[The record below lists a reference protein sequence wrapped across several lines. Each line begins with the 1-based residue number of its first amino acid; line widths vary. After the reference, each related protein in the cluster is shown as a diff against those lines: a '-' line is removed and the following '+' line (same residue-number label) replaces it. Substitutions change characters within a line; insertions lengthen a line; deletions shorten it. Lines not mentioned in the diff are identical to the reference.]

1 MPPRNTVL
9 VRVAVVV
16 AAVIVA
22 VALAIAFFDWNSL
35 RGPLA
40 RAISARIER
49 PISIGGLQAAL
60 ITPHPRVRVIRLTI
74 GNPDWAG
81 GGQMVSID
89 RLDVQVQW
97 LPLLR
102 GELVLPRVVVS
113 HPEVKLF
120 RGTDGRANWV
130 FGNGRAS
137 PKQKNEPTRLPLVR
151 RLLIESGKLNAEDQ
165 IRKLT
170 FDGTLAASAASG
182 HQNTA
187 FQLKGKGELNRKPFE
202 LTVTGGPLIW
212 VESHKPYPF
221 DVQIRASDIR
231 ARARGVLPKPLDL
244 GNLDVTLSVSG
255 NDLADGYYLTGIALP
270 YYLTGIA
277 LPNTPPY
284 SMSGHL
290 KRTGMTFEMSDLQG
304 TLGGSDIHGRA
315 TLKVATGNPIVNAE
329 LESRSLNLADAG
341 PAFGGSAPTAA
352 EEAHAATATGHPEKG
367 AAQHA
372 ITTAVRQGVTPG
384 AAKTASQDR
393 YLMPT
398 ARLQVD
404 RLRGMDATVH
414 YRAQEVKAQS
424 LPLRAV
430 DAQVR
435 LKDSVLHV
443 DPFAVTLP
451 EGRLTG
457 TAVINASGQ
466 VPAEDV
472 DVRLTNVKLD
482 QFHLE
487 GASTPP
493 LQGTLVGRLKMHGS
507 GDSVHAFASS
517 ANGMLSMVVPHAE
530 IEQSMAELT
539 GINVVHAL
547 GLMATKD
554 DKQTPVRCGIA
565 EFESHDGVAV
575 VKQVVFDTK
584 VVLLTGSGDI
594 NLHDEKIDVALHG
607 QPKKFRIGV
616 LHTPVLIGGTLRHP
630 AIGVKPGKLAAQG
643 GVAAA
648 LGTLATPLAAIAAF
662 VDPGLN
668 KSADCQALL
677 QEAKSMGTPV
687 RTAAARSGQD
697 STGSAR

>member
-1 MPPRNTVL
+1 MPPRNAL
-9 VRVAVVV
+9 LARIAIVV

-49 PISIGGLQAAL
+49 PVSIGGLQAAL
-60 ITPHPRVRVIRLTI
+60 ITPHPRVRVTGLTI

-81 GGQMVSID
+81 GGQMVSIN
-89 RLDVQVQW
+89 RLDLQVRW
-97 LPLLR
+97 WPLLR

-113 HPEVKLF
+113 HPQLKLF
-120 RGTDGRANWV
+120 RGADGRANWI
-130 FGNGRAS
+130 FGNGLAT
-137 PKQKNEPTRLPLVR
+137 PQQKNQPMRLPLVR
-151 RLLIESGKLNAEDQ
+151 RLLIESGKLNATDQ

-170 FDGTLAASAASG
+170 FDGTLAASAAAG
-182 HQNTA
+182 HENTA

-221 DVQIRASDIR
+221 DVQMRAADIR

-244 GNLDVTLSVSG
+244 GDLDVTLSVNG
-255 NDLADGYYLTGIALP
+255 NDLADG

-290 KRTGMTFEMSDLQG
+290 KRTGMTFELSDLQG

-315 TLKVATGNPIVNAE
+315 TVKVATGHPIVNAD
-329 LESRSLNLADAG
+329 LESRSLNLADTG
-341 PAFGGSAPTAA
+341 PAFGGTAPTPA

-367 AAQHA
+367 AAEHA
-372 ITTAVRQGVTPG
+372 VTTAVRQGVTPG
-384 AAKTASQDR
+384 ATQAASHDR

-404 RLRGMDATVH
+404 RLQGMDATLH

-435 LKDSVLHV
+435 LKDSVLHI
-443 DPFAVTLP
+443 DPFAVTMP

-457 TAVINASGQ
+457 SAAINASG
-466 VPAEDV
+466 PLPTEEI

-482 QFHLE
+482 QFHLK

-517 ANGMLSMVVPHAE
+517 ANGTLSMVVPHAE

-565 EFESHDGVAV
+565 DFAAHDGVAV
-575 VKQVVFDTK
+575 VKQVVFDTN

-607 QPKKFRIGV
+607 RPKKFRIGV

-677 QEAKSMGTPV
+677 QEAKSMGTSVP
-687 RTAAARSGQD
+687 TAAAPVGQGG
-697 STGSAR
+697 TESAR